1 MTNEAISTANL
12 NRIEKSLRAINDN
25 INTSINSINT
35 NINNSLSAIHDNINV
50 VSDQVTT
57 VEQQLELTK
66 SDLELLAEEF
76 REYVRQDALIKNVQ
90 LAEMRLVKVRQEI
103 ENKYGHYEEVRRRA
117 IGILQA
123 VDTSLVRKDTI
134 ENASEEQLLA
144 APRYWLAP
152 CLIALSA
159 WLSDNKELAEK
170 AVIEAIRR
178 DDEKTSLFF
187 ALVTRRGGRYQSSRA
202 WLERYFGQQ
211 DPNELK
217 REIVVLID
225 GFSNGIFG
233 TEARARCGLLIKSW
247 LDELSQKAG
256 FIETQRDQWKKALQ
270 ARTEKLDSSKFPHL
284 QKYSP
289 TWPELQYSLEG
300 AKLHELIFQYFN
312 FILTQEIIPSRN
324 LAFAVD
330 QLLDILVREFDEEEM
345 PLRREER
352 LNELIIKEDGDKVS
366 AQNLFANEKV
376 IEERLDF
383 TQLLTNFS
391 MYPAETNASVATQKL
406 AIALSKEWII
416 HAHDDLTAENRNSVP
431 IDIEIK
437 LDDWSGMSRD
447 GTNEEQLISELQQHI
462 QSKKEDALRKNKLS
476 MKNWMALVAGIGFFI
491 LGIGTLVL
499 FIASAIFLM
508 VFTNGLMNV
517 KRNEKAIEQNY
528 EELFENHKQILV
540 ATLSDIVDYRREYAA
555 EDMNAGKIG
564 DLLEQVTPEQYT
576 YSTYDSARAV
586 ISSH

>member
-1 MTNEAISTANL
+1 MSNHQTISTANL
-12 NRIEKSLRAINDN
+12 SRIENSLSAINDN
-25 INTSINSINT
+25 ING
-35 NINNSLSAIHDNINV
+35 V
-50 VSDQVTT
+50 YQQVAT
-57 VEQQLELTK
+57 VEQQLEDTQ
-66 SDLELLAEEF
+66 SDLALLAEEF
-76 REYVRQDALIKNVQ
+76 REYVRQDGLIKNVQ
-90 LAEMRLVKVRQEI
+90 LAETRLVKVRQEL
-103 ENKYGHYEEVRRRA
+103 ENKFGHYEDVRRRA

-170 AVIEAIRR
+170 AVVEALRR

-187 ALVTRRGGRYQSSRA
+187 ALVTRRGGRYQSSRS

-217 REIVVLID
+217 REIVILID

-233 TEARARCGLLIKSW
+233 PEARAKCGLLIKSW

-256 FIETQRDQWKKALQ
+256 FVEAQRDQWKKALLS
-270 ARTEKLDSSKFPHL
+270 RTEKLSASKFPHL
-284 QKYSP
+284 RKYSP
-289 TWPELQYSLEG
+289 TWPQLQCALEG
-300 AKLHELIFQYFN
+300 AQLHDIIFQYFN
-312 FILTQEIIPSRN
+312 FILTQEIVPSKN

-330 QLLDILVREFDEEEM
+330 QLLDILVREFDEEEL

-352 LNELIIKEDGDKVS
+352 LNELIIKEDGDKNT

-376 IEERLDF
+376 VEERLDF

-391 MYPAETNASVATQKL
+391 MYPTESNASVATQKL
-406 AIALSKEWII
+406 AIALSKEWIN
-416 HAHDDLTAENRNSVP
+416 HAHDDLTAENRNAVP

-437 LDDWSGMSRD
+437 LDDWTGASRD
-447 GTNEEQLISELQQHI
+447 GSNEEELISSLQQHI
-462 QSKKEDALRKNKLS
+462 QLKKENALKKNKLGAKHWVS
-476 MKNWMALVAGIGFFI
+476 LAASIGFFV
-491 LGIGTLVL
+491 LGMSTLFL
-499 FIASAIFLM
+499 FIVSAICLFIFL
-508 VFTNGLMNV
+508 NGLRIVKKNV
-517 KRNEKAIEQNY
+517 QLIEQNY
-528 EELFENHKQILV
+528 EELFANHKQILV
-540 ATLSDIVDYRREYAA
+540 ATLSDVVDYRREYET
-555 EDMNAGKIG
+555 EDAKASKV
-564 DLLEQVTPEQYT
+564 DELLDQVTPEQYT

-586 ISSH
+586 ISSN

>member
-1 MTNEAISTANL
+1 MSTNQAISTANL
-12 NRIEKSLRAINDN
+12 SRIE
-25 INTSINSINT
+25 
-35 NINNSLSAIHDNINV
+35 NSLSTINDNINV
-50 VSDQVTT
+50 VSHQVAT
-57 VEQQLELTK
+57 VEQQLEVTK

-76 REYVRQDALIKNVQ
+76 REYVRQDGLIKNVQ
-90 LAEMRLVKVRQEI
+90 LAETRLVKVRQEL
-103 ENKYGHYEEVRRRA
+103 ENKYGHYEDVRRRA

-170 AVIEAIRR
+170 AVLEALRR

-187 ALVTRRGGRYQSSRA
+187 ALVTRRGGRYQSSRS

-233 TEARARCGLLIKSW
+233 PEARAKCGMLIKSW

-256 FIETQRDQWKKALQ
+256 FIETQRDQWKRALLS
-270 ARTEKLDSSKFPHL
+270 RTERLDASKFPHL
-284 QKYSP
+284 RKYSP
-289 TWPELQYSLEG
+289 TWQELQHALEG
-300 AKLHELIFQYFN
+300 AELHEIIFQYFN
-312 FILTQEIIPSRN
+312 FILTQEIIPSKN

-330 QLLDILVREFDEEEM
+330 QLLDILVREFDEEEL

-352 LNELIIKEDGDKVS
+352 LNELIIKEDGDKS
-366 AQNLFANEKV
+366 RAQHLFDNEKV
-376 IEERLDF
+376 VEERLDF

-391 MYPAETNASVATQKL
+391 MYPEESNASVATQKL
-406 AIALSKEWII
+406 AIALSKEWIK
-416 HAHDDLTAENRNSVP
+416 HAHDDLTAHNRNRVP
-431 IDIEIK
+431 IDIEIQ
-437 LDDWSGMSRD
+437 LEDWTGISRD
-447 GTNEEQLISELQQHI
+447 GSNEEELISSLQQHI
-462 QSKKEDALRKNKLS
+462 QRKKEDALRKNKLGAKHWVS
-476 MKNWMALVAGIGFFI
+476 LAAGVGFLVMGMSTAFLLI
-491 LGIGTLVL
+491 V
-499 FIASAIFLM
+499 SAICFF
-508 VFTNGLMNV
+508 VFFNGLRVVKKNV
-517 KRNEKAIEQNY
+517 QIIEQNY
-528 EELFENHKQILV
+528 EELFANHKQILV
-540 ATLSDIVDYRREYAA
+540 ATLSDIVDYRHEYELADA
-555 EDMNAGKIG
+555 NASKIG
-564 DLLEQVTPEQYT
+564 ELLDQVTPEQYT

-586 ISSH
+586 MTSS

>member
-1 MTNEAISTANL
+1 MSDRIISTANL
-12 NRIEKSLRAINDN
+12 NQIE
-25 INTSINSINT
+25 
-35 NINNSLSAIHDNINV
+35 NSLSAINNNV
-50 VSDQVTT
+50 QTVHRKVGA
-57 VEQQLELTK
+57 VEQQLGDTQ
-66 SDLELLAEEF
+66 SDLAVLAEEF
-76 REYVRQDALIKNVQ
+76 REFVRQDALIKNVQ
-90 LAEMRLVKVRQEI
+90 LAEMRLVKVRQEL
-103 ENKYGHYEEVRRRA
+103 ENKYGHYEDVRRKA

-123 VDTSLVRKDTI
+123 VDSSLVRKDTI

-170 AVIEAIRR
+170 AVVEALRR

-233 TEARARCGLLIKSW
+233 PEARSRCGLLIKGW

-256 FIETQRDQWKKALQ
+256 FIEIQRDQWKNALYS
-270 ARTEKLDSSKFPHL
+270 RKEKLDTTKYPHL

-289 TWPELQYSLEG
+289 TWPQLQHALEG
-300 AKLHELIFQYFN
+300 AKLHDIIFQYFN
-312 FILTQEIIPSRN
+312 FILTQEIIPSKN

-330 QLLDILVREFDEEEM
+330 QLLDILVREFDGEEL

-352 LNELIIKEDGDKVS
+352 LNELIVKEEGDKNT
-366 AQNLFANEKV
+366 AQHLFANEKV
-376 IEERLDF
+376 VEEGLNF

-391 MYPAETNASVATQKL
+391 MYPVESNASVATQKL
-406 AIALSKEWII
+406 AIALSKEWIT
-416 HAHDDLTAENRNSVP
+416 HAHDDLTAENRNALP
-431 IDIEIK
+431 IDIQIT
-437 LDDWSGMSRD
+437 LDDWAGYSRD
-447 GTNEEQLISELQQHI
+447 GSNEGELISSLQQHI
-462 QSKKEDALRKNKLS
+462 QLKKEDVLRRNKLGAKHWVS
-476 MKNWMALVAGIGFFI
+476 LVAGIGFFL
-491 LGIGTLVL
+491 LGLGTLFL
-499 FIASAIFLM
+499 FIVSAICTYIFIQ
-508 VFTNGLMNV
+508 GLRNVRANV
-517 KRNEKAIEQNY
+517 KVIEQNY
-528 EELFENHKQILV
+528 EEIFANHKQILV
-540 ATLSDIVDYRREYAA
+540 ATLSDIVDYRREYEIEDAKASKVA
-555 EDMNAGKIG
+555 E
-564 DLLEQVTPEQYT
+564 LLDQVTPDQYT

-586 ISSH
+586 ISSK